1 MKLTGRHFPLT
12 CIIAIL
18 AISFI
23 VCCKRNQGSMRPW
36 QSPIYASDSL
46 MSAIDAEMAG
56 DGRMNVVRPLIKKV
70 DSLAKA
76 TGDSQM
82 KARSL
87 YMKAR
92 FLRLEDRDSLA
103 LEILKKAILLTD
115 TTRYPYDMARFT
127 NLYLKEIFPKDS
139 DRFIRLRKNLE
150 VFKSANDSFRVSE
163 VYNRIGVFYRGAYD
177 YGRAAK
183 YYGKSRQWMNP
194 GQTDILFKLEFNRG
208 LLYKSAENRDS
219 MKAIYKRLL
228 DNPKRKEYPKL
239 NCIILENNYRL
250 FGGGE
255 LLREAFS
262 LEMAMDPESSDYY
275 YPTETA
281 ALLTQYFRRK
291 QLPDSAT
298 FYAHI
303 ATAGVGN
310 LKPSAEEVPRI
321 LAKYYLYIG
330 MEDSAKYYEEIA
342 NGMLNELNEDKAAG
356 KELREKNKDVISYA
370 NKLTSE
376 RKGTSRP
383 LIWLPIIIILLTTL
397 IYLLFAR
404 RYHKKEDL

>member
-23 VCCKRNQGSMRPW
+23 IGCKGNQGSIRPW
-36 QSPIYASDSL
+36 QSPIYVSDSL

-56 DGRMNVVRPLIKKV
+56 DARMNVVRPLINKA

-76 TGDSQM
+76 TGNSQM

-87 YMKAR
+87 YLKAR

-103 LEILKKAILLTD
+103 LENLKKAIQLTD
-115 TTRYPYDMARFT
+115 TARYPYDIARFT

-139 DRFIRLRKNLE
+139 DRFIRLGKNLE
-150 VFKSANDSFRVSE
+150 VFKAANDSFRVSE
-163 VYNRIGVFYRGAYD
+163 VYNRIGVFYRGVYD
-177 YGRAAK
+177 YGKAAK

-228 DNPKRKEYPKL
+228 DNPKRKEYQKL

-255 LLREAFS
+255 FLREAFS

-321 LAKYYLYIG
+321 LGKYYLYIG

-370 NKLTSE
+370 NKLTSA
-376 RKGTSRP
+376 RKESSRL
-383 LIWLPIIIILLTTL
+383 LIWLPIIIILLTSL
-397 IYLLFAR
+397 IYLLLAHR
-404 RYHKKEDL
+404 HKKESQ